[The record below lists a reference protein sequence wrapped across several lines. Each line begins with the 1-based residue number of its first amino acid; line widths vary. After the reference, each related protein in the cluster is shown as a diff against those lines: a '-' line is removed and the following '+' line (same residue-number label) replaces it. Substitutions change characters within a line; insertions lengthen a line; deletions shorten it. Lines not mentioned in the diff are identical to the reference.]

1 MAEIPYSLEVVR
13 VFNKYNF
20 RDERMVDWII
30 DDIKY
35 DLDNGINTDKYYVDE
50 HDILW
55 CNINGARDLADRIKC
70 DFKPHKRSLCFLNS
84 INYLTE
90 DKIPLNVDIHLD
102 HSDID
107 ELPIHPETI
116 NNFISGECVGMAL
129 NGKRLDEID
138 IVRLSNKDRTTLN
151 GTIETYNK
159 SAQLNNSQRIRIK
172 KAFKYIED
180 NDPDICGRALYNFDY
195 DMRDLEDYRERR
207 HAMEYPHIF
216 SQLFKESEKMLEKR
230 RKKSRKNNKKNNK

>member
-1 MAEIPYSLEVVR
+1 MISARRNEL
-13 VFNKYNF
+13 K
-20 RDERMVDWII
+20 D
-30 DDIKY
+30 
-35 DLDNGINTDKYYVDE
+35 YVS
-50 HDILW
+50 
-55 CNINGARDLADRIKC
+55 K
-70 DFKPHKRSLCFLNS
+70 
-84 INYLTE
+84 
-90 DKIPLNVDIHLD
+90 
-102 HSDID
+102 
-107 ELPIHPETI
+107 
-116 NNFISGECVGMAL
+116 ECVGMAL